1 MKTETPTPFNNT
13 ALQHLIHESNRLTS
27 AIIRYSDHMKKTE
40 VQQND
45 SRLFVINEYC
55 KSIRKEVDVYYQAVK
70 DNYDVNAKLSEQ
82 LSALQQENETLKA
95 TFEEF
100 KRGVAKG
107 SELHAHLKFDDQ
119 EFTPYQLALQENEKL
134 RTLIEKA
141 IEDGVKQGWDMEAG
155 DAPTVSGDSNF
166 SSDLERYK
174 AKWLEENGIV

>member
-1 MKTETPTPFNNT
+1 MKTETPTPFNNA

-82 LSALQQENETLKA
+82 LSALQQEN
-95 TFEEF
+95 
-100 KRGVAKG
+100 
-107 SELHAHLKFDDQ
+107 D
-119 EFTPYQLALQENEKL
+119 KL
-134 RTLIEKA
+134 RQQLREQETRTCPNCNSVDDVVMFTA
-141 IEDGVKQGWDMEAG
+141 
-155 DAPTVSGDSNF
+155 
-166 SSDLERYK
+166 DLDLCKRCGQK
-174 AKWLEENGIV
+174 F